1 MRITRATYRA
11 RRGHRSVDPE
21 YQGYGNNRERQ
32 IDNMYGREM
41 DPDAFLALEEGR
53 HNKTKRRIT
62 LAKVSILASN
72 EDDNVR
78 KKEME
83 KKKKGTAS
91 WHEEAI
97 RRRAAGEGPSQI
109 AKDFGV
115 SPSRVSQVTATGDAL
130 ERYKAQAAKSLA
142 RLAAKDK
149 AKKEVK
155 EKEKD
160 PMADRT
166 FEPFKPVNPADLR
179 PGVKIVCSSC
189 GKTKVFRKHGTI
201 HPVHA
206 ANVFRNEGWA
216 VGAGPRADKCPD
228 CVSGL
233 GHAKPKPEPVKDLK
247 ELASAIVAKEK
258 VEEVAPPAPVVE
270 TPHPVHVDQPAPP
283 PSEMTKADRRV
294 INAKL
299 EDVYLDETT
308 GYKGDWTDEKVAV
321 DLGVSVLWVEE
332 LREQNFG
339 PAKNVAVLARQ
350 MEELLTFGA
359 KIAATAKG
367 IQSCVDEIDE
377 RIKGYD
383 VLVEKFD
390 ADMARFNELYAELKK

>member
-1 MRITRATYRA
+1 MRITRATHRG
-11 RRGHRSVDPE
+11 RRG
-21 YQGYGNNRERQ
+21 YNTLNNQGYGTSRESQ
-32 IDNMYGREM
+32 IDNLYGREM
-41 DPDAFLALEEGR
+41 EPDDFLALEEGR

-91 WHEEAI
+91 WHAEAI

-155 EKEKD
+155 EKDKD

-179 PGVKIVCSSC
+179 PGVKITCSSC

-228 CVSGL
+228 CVTGL

-247 ELASAIVAKEK
+247 ELASAIIAKEK

-270 TPHPVHVDQPAPP
+270 APHPVTVAGNITAAS

-308 GYKGDWTDEKVAV
+308 GYKGEWTDEKVAV
-321 DLGVSVLWVEE
+321 DLGVSVLWVSE

-367 IQSCVDEIDE
+367 IQSVVDEIDA
-377 RIKGYD
+377 RIKDYD
-383 VLVEKFD
+383 TQVEKFD
-390 ADMARFNELYAELKK
+390 ADLSRFNELYAELKK

>member
-1 MRITRATYRA
+1 MRITRATHRG
-11 RRGHRSVDPE
+11 RRGYNILDN
-21 YQGYGNNRERQ
+21 QGYGTSRETQ
-32 IDNMYGREM
+32 IDNLYGRDME
-41 DPDAFLALEEGR
+41 PDAFLALEEGR
-53 HNKTKRRIT
+53 HKPKRRIT
-62 LAKVSILASN
+62 LAKVSILDTN

-149 AKKEVK
+149 DKKEAK
-155 EKEKD
+155 EAKEKD

-233 GHAKPKPEPVKDLK
+233 GHAKPKPEAKPEPVKDLK
-247 ELASAIVAKEK
+247 ELAAAIVAKEK
-258 VEEVAPPAPVVE
+258 HEEAVPAVEIPQPIKLDPPV
-270 TPHPVHVDQPAPP
+270 TP

-308 GYKGDWTDEKVAV
+308 GYKGEWTDEKVAV
-321 DLGVSVLWVEE
+321 DLGVSVLWVSE

-367 IQSCVDEIDE
+367 IQSAVDEIDG
-377 RIKGYD
+377 RIKEYD

-390 ADMARFNELYAELKK
+390 GDFARFNELYAELKK